1 MLISIAVDFR
11 HADVATRER
20 FHLSDD
26 RIARLYEAPRPHGV
40 EELAVVATC
49 NRTELYAWTTANDAA
64 GVDHAITGLVRRWM
78 GTRAGARS
86 LLAIARRRSGMDA
99 AEHVF
104 RVASGLESQVLG
116 DNQILGQLRA
126 AYKAAAEAE
135 ATGPILHRL
144 FATALRTGKRV
155 QTETSLFAG
164 RNSVGS
170 EAAHVALRR
179 FGRLTHARVLIVGCG
194 KTGER
199 AARQVRKLGG
209 RDLVLINRSLDRA
222 VGLALEL
229 DGRAAPW
236 DSLHCELAMADI
248 AIVATASPTAV
259 VQAGALARGRE
270 NCGTA
275 GYPLLLLDLGVPRN
289 VDPLC
294 AHQPQVTIVDLDSL
308 HAPLAAAE
316 EMRRSALPSA
326 EEIVLAELSGL
337 EAWLHAAKAR
347 EAIRP
352 LREALVAVARR
363 EVAYAAGDA
372 SADRTAERIVAKLLA
387 RPMRTMRQAIA
398 RGEDVTLYA
407 QALEHLFD
415 DLRPAPAVP
424 LTAPAAAPVL
434 IPEPVAVRAAAP
446 RLMVT

>member
-20 FHLSDD
+20 FHLSEE
-26 RIARLYEAPRPHGV
+26 RIKRLYEPPRPHGV
-40 EELAVVATC
+40 EELVVVATC

-64 GVDHAITGLVRRWM
+64 GVDHAITGLARRWM
-78 GTRAGARS
+78 GTRNGARS
-86 LLAIARRRSGMDA
+86 LLAIARRRSGIDA

-104 RVASGLESQVLG
+104 RVGSGLESQVLG

-126 AYKAAAEAE
+126 AYKAAGSAA
-135 ATGPILHRL
+135 AAGPVLHRL

-179 FGRLTHARVLIVGCG
+179 FGRLTHARVVIIGCG

-199 AARQVRKLGG
+199 AARQLRKLGAH
-209 RDLVLINRSLDRA
+209 DLVLVNRSLERA
-222 VGLALEL
+222 QLLAHEL
-229 DGRAAPW
+229 DARATTWESA
-236 DSLHCELAMADI
+236 HCELAMADI
-248 AIVATASPTAV
+248 AIVATASPTPV
-259 VQAGALARGRE
+259 VQAAPLRAGRE

-289 VDPLC
+289 IDPAC
-294 AHQPQVTIVDLDSL
+294 ADSANVTVVDLDSL
-308 HAPLAAAE
+308 HPPLAAAE

-326 EEIVLAELSGL
+326 EEIVIAELTAF
-337 EAWLHAAKAR
+337 EEWMHAAKAR

-352 LREALVAVARR
+352 LREALVAVAKR

-372 SADRTAERIVAKLLA
+372 KAERTAERIVAKLLA
-387 RPMRTMRQAIA
+387 RPMTTMRQAIA
-398 RGEDVTLYA
+398 RGDDVTLYA

-415 DLRPAPAVP
+415 EVRTSPPIVQRVADPVP
-424 LTAPAAAPVL
+424 
-434 IPEPVAVRAAAP
+434 VRAAQP

>member
-1 MLISIAVDFR
+1 MLISLAVDFR

-26 RIARLYEAPRPHGV
+26 RIKRLYEPPRPHGV
-40 EELAVVATC
+40 EELVVVATC
-49 NRTELYAWTTANDAA
+49 NRTELYAWTSANDAA
-64 GVDHAITGLVRRWM
+64 GVDHAITGLARRWM
-78 GTRAGARS
+78 GTRNGARS
-86 LLAIARRRSGMDA
+86 LLAIARRRSGIDA

-104 RVASGLESQVLG
+104 RVGSGLESQVVG

-126 AYKAAAEAE
+126 AYKAAGSACA
-135 ATGPILHRL
+135 AGPVLHRL

-179 FGRLTHARVLIVGCG
+179 FGRLSHARVVIVGCG

-199 AARQVRKLGG
+199 AARQLRKLGA
-209 RDLVLINRSLDRA
+209 RDLVLINRSPERA
-222 VGLALEL
+222 QLLSSEL
-229 DGRAAPW
+229 DARW
-236 DSLHCELAMADI
+236 TTWESLHCELSMADI

-259 VQAGALARGRE
+259 VQSSVLIRGRE
-270 NCGTA
+270 NCGTT

-289 VDPLC
+289 IDPAC
-294 AHQPQVTIVDLDSL
+294 ANSPHVTVVDLDSL
-308 HAPLAAAE
+308 HPPLAAAE
-316 EMRRSALPSA
+316 ELRRSALPSA
-326 EEIVLAELSGL
+326 EEIVLAELSSF
-337 EAWLHAAKAR
+337 EEWMHAAKAR

-352 LREALVAVARR
+352 LRDALVAVAKR
-363 EVAYAAGDA
+363 EVAFAAGDA
-372 SADRTAERIVAKLLA
+372 KADRTAERIVAKLLA
-387 RPMRTMRQAIA
+387 RPMVTMRQAIA
-398 RGEDVTLYA
+398 RGDDVSLYA

-415 DLRPAPAVP
+415 DLRHPAPMPHRVAEASPVP
-424 LTAPAAAPVL
+424 
-434 IPEPVAVRAAAP
+434 VRAVQP